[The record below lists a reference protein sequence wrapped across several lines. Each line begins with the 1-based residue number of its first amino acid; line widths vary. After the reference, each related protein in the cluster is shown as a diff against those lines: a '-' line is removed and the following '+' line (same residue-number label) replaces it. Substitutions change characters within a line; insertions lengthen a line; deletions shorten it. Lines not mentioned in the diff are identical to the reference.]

1 MLHLDSFLIGC
12 ECVQQIVIPIGNSG
26 FSLSDGHWLV
36 FRLSLR
42 LIEAVCLSI
51 LLTGYFGIERLCF
64 LVVLLPVLLVLLSVL
79 SLPAPVGMAYLD
91 SLQLVLD
98 VSDLVLQTEVLHLR
112 LVDTDDIL
120 HLTVV
125 FHGQLL

>member
-1 MLHLDSFLIGC
+1 MLHLDGLLIGC
-12 ECVQQIVIPIGNSG
+12 KCVQQIVVHIGHSS

-42 LIEAVCLSI
+42 LIIAVCLSI
-51 LLTGYFGIERLCF
+51 LLTGFGIERLCF
-64 LVVLLPVLLVLLSVL
+64 LMVLLSVLLVLLSVF
-79 SLPAPVGMAYLD
+79 SLPSPVGMTYLD
-91 SLQLVLD
+91 SLQLVLN

-120 HLTVV
+120 HFTMV